1 MAAGS
6 FSLYYKDSDD
16 AKVACANVKYR
27 IIRLSDG
34 MQVSSGTTR
43 DNGSTQTVSPDGDQL
58 ANAWVTSKPWETS
71 PARQSARPS
80 PLLPENVVRY
90 RLQVWNAALKDWSE
104 PDFHPTQ
111 IHRDLD
117 VQRDSLALPVAAGS
131 TDVGVLPEVVI
142 VSKQLRIVPSFN
154 VLFRMKAGG
163 KPIPDAP
170 YIAYRLDKNGKEV
183 VATDVDGRPI
193 RGSTRR
199 DGTTGRILCVDPLV
213 FRFDLAGTGIMQKTD
228 RLAPT
233 PPGATPAIHVLEV
246 KSLSAMTSP
255 NQGTVGKVGG
265 KISAPA
271 VLNAQSEELILL
283 EPKVWQEFE
292 ELSGRIESTFAGVH
306 VARGNLNAAL
316 QGRSQEE
323 IKAAEDAL
331 GLAEDRV
338 AKMLNENFAKKAD
351 LQEVVTFE
359 TYDKGR
365 TSGNGGIGDRLGLRR
380 RYIPRAK
387 YEDLK
392 RRRIMGIPIKVDLK
406 ASAKASAGPASASS
420 KAGHDPLSKKNFDR
434 EAFLKSLRKIT
445 AEAKVKVKEWKTDTA
460 VLDMIDLGGNQFSNA
475 VEHSESFSTETQAQW
490 LRCVA
495 GAGASSE
502 FNWDPEKGRVSANL
516 QGSAQAKL
524 VLFEGRYVMTYAVP
538 SAKGWQMH
546 FAGEDLGAI
555 VFVLA
560 CELYGFVGAKASVT
574 GCVGVSVQSGK
585 AKVTPLVRDRNDRL
599 SAGYDARTGLPR
611 ANLDNDSRRI
621 VPGGLNEKVPKDE
634 EINGMKVQAEA
645 FAGAEGG
652 LMPSGEMKWLPPEQ
666 REPVSFAKL
675 TVDIAGSAGAGA
687 SGQLYIYYANGKFR
701 IKASAR
707 LCWGLGAKG
716 ALDFAVDAGGVLEFV
731 KWVYYQLAHAGF
743 KVLVYIAQDAF
754 EVLSRIIYMA
764 IIDGTPL
771 QGTEADKWLKQ
782 STAAISMAFDEI
794 NISLENSQKRIKMVQ
809 NINKKPAW
817 LIYATPETRGML
829 LYQLTRHDW
838 ASHTRD
844 QPSVGI
850 GWGDVQ
856 VHYMDQHKEAILN
869 VFKCVRT
876 VAEWDNVLQH
886 MTPAGSKAANAGKAE
901 GDVLRFLNYGKSLTN
916 DLEGDVF
923 DVLNKGGKLKDV
935 GNRYIEDYIA
945 HRNRLLGAYPKGY
958 EVATLD
964 RMDTNMLARLDGQ
977 DSPMFAMM
985 SPDASWLKN
994 DQQRI
999 MLAMMDS
1006 NAVTGST
1013 QMA

>member
-6 FSLYYKDSDD
+6 FSLYYKDSNDT
-16 AKVACANVKYR
+16 KIACVGVRYR
-27 IIRLSDG
+27 IIRVSDG
-34 MQVSSGTTR
+34 MQVASGTTG
-43 DNGSTQTVSPDGDQL
+43 DNGATQSVSPDEDPL
-58 ANAWVTSKPWETS
+58 NATWTVSQPWETS
-71 PARQSARPS
+71 PARKSAHPS
-80 PLLPENVVRY
+80 PLLPETIVRY
-90 RLQVWNAALKDWSE
+90 RLHIWNDALKDWSE

-111 IHRDLD
+111 VHRDMD
-117 VQRDSLALPVAAGS
+117 VQRESLALPAAAGS
-131 TDVGVLPEVVI
+131 KNVSPEVVL
-142 VSKQLRIVPSFN
+142 VSKQLRIVPSFE
-154 VLFRMKAGG
+154 VLFRMKAGAM
-163 KPIPDAP
+163 PIPDAP
-170 YIAYRLDKNGKEV
+170 YVAYRLDKNGREI
-183 VATDVDGRPI
+183 VATDVSGRPV
-193 RGSTRR
+193 RGNTRK
-199 DGTTGRILCVDPLV
+199 DGTTGRIRCVDPLV
-213 FRFDLAGTGIMQKTD
+213 FRFDLAGTGITQKTA
-228 RLAPT
+228 RLVPT
-233 PPGATPAIHVLEV
+233 LPGTTPAIQVLEV

-255 NQGTVGKVGG
+255 NEGAVGKVGG

-271 VLNAQSEELILL
+271 ILNAESEELILL
-283 EPKVWQEFE
+283 EPKIWQEFE

-306 VARGNLNAAL
+306 MARGNLSAAL

-351 LQEVVTFE
+351 LQELITFE

-365 TSGNGGIGDRLGLRR
+365 TTGNGGVGDRMGLRR
-380 RYIPRAK
+380 RYIPRSK

-406 ASAKASAGPASASS
+406 ASAKATAGPASAGS

-524 VLFEGRYVMTYAVP
+524 VLFEGRYLMSYAVP
-538 SAKGWQMH
+538 SVKGWQMH

-560 CELYGFVGAKASVT
+560 CELYGFAGAKASAT
-574 GCVGVSVQSGK
+574 GCVGVSVESGK
-585 AKVTPLVRDRNDRL
+585 ARIKPLVRDRDDRL
-599 SAGYDARTGLPR
+599 STNYDARAGLPR
-611 ANLDNDSRRI
+611 ANLDNDSRGI
-621 VPGGLNEKVPKDE
+621 VPGGLNEKVPKEE
-634 EINGMKVQAEA
+634 EINGMKVQVEA
-645 FAGAEGG
+645 FAGVEGG
-652 LMPSGEMKWLPPEQ
+652 LMPSGEIKWLPPEQ

-675 TVDIAGSAGAGA
+675 TTDIAGSAGAGA

-716 ALDFAVDAGGVLEFV
+716 ALDFAVDAGGMLEFV

-743 KVLVYIAQDAF
+743 KALAYIAKDAF
-754 EVLSRIIYMA
+754 DALSRIMYIA
-764 IIDGTPL
+764 IIEGTL
-771 QGTEADKWLKQ
+771 VQGAAVDKLLKQ
-782 STAAISMAFDEI
+782 SAAEIDTALDEI
-794 NISLENSQKRIKMVQ
+794 NMSLDRAQKRIEMAK

-829 LYQLTRHDW
+829 LHQLIHHDW

-844 QPSVGI
+844 LPSVGI
-850 GWGDVQ
+850 GWDDVQ
-856 VHYMDQHKEAILN
+856 VHYMEQHKEAALN
-869 VFKCVRT
+869 IFKCVRT
-876 VAEWDNVLQH
+876 ISEWSNVLQH
-886 MTPAGSKAANAGKAE
+886 MTPEGGKAGNAGQAE
-901 GDVLRFLNYGKSLTN
+901 GDVLRFLNYGISLTK
-916 DLEGDVF
+916 DLGGDVF
-923 DVLNKGGKLKDV
+923 DMLNKGDKPKDMD
-935 GNRYIEDYIA
+935 NRYIEDYIA

-964 RMDTNMLARLDGQ
+964 HMDTNMLAHLDGQ
-977 DSPMFAMM
+977 DSAMFAMM
-985 SPDASWLKN
+985 SQDSSWLQN

-1006 NAVTGST
+1006 NILPGSA